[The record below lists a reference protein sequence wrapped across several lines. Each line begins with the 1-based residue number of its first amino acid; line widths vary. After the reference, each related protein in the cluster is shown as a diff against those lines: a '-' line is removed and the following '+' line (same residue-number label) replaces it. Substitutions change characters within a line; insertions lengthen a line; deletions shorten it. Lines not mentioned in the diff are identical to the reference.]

1 MPRRHP
7 ILRGLLVLSAIG
19 FVVIVALAA
28 FSYLKSEGIALL
40 SKNAVAIVTVE
51 GVIENS
57 RETVRTLDRLAKN
70 DGVRAVVLR
79 VDSPGGGV
87 APSQEIYDAVLRV
100 REKKPVVASLG
111 GVAASGGYY
120 VASGCDVIVANPG
133 TLTGSIG
140 VILQTGN
147 VSELLKKVGIQGV
160 IVKAGKFKDIGSP
173 LREMSEEEKR
183 LLDDLLQ
190 NVHTQFIAAISRG
203 RKLPVEQVRQL
214 ADGRIYSG
222 EQARNLKLVDQLGG
236 LRDAVQL
243 AAERAGIS
251 GEPSW
256 IEIEKHQPP
265 WWWRRLTGLMENG
278 PESFG
283 GLQFLFSGPW
293 GTSG

>member
-19 FVVIVALAA
+19 FVLIVALAA

-222 EQARNLKLVDQLGG
+222 EQARDLKLVDQLGG
-236 LRDAVQL
+236 LRDAVQV